1 MGKSKRPASEDKP
14 LDPHWTIE
22 NDRQSVHVG
31 INTRIWLLKKQGM
44 KPCFIRLGREHTL
57 LFMREKTWLTLPRGP
72 WFYSNA
78 RIPVVFNDPKIIG
91 IAVEGAPQK
100 PSKAVCRDSA
110 RTP

>member
-1 MGKSKRPASEDKP
+1 M
-14 LDPHWTIE
+14 E

-31 INTRIWLLKKQGM
+31 INTRIWLLKRQGM
-44 KPCFIRLGREHTL
+44 KPCLIRIGREHTR

-78 RIPVVFNDPKIIG
+78 RIPVRFNDSKIIG
-91 IAVEGAPQK
+91 IAVEGVPKNPGRATRQ
-100 PSKAVCRDSA
+100 DSA